1 MGRGRVYDPI
11 SSIFNASLGLLRWF
25 VLSEFGYNSLNN
37 LGDQSSIFNLVKK
50 TIMLSSNMLQENRNQ
65 QPTGK
70 TKSKIINLKSIF
82 QATDGLLWRWLKKK
96 TKSSLNLVVFICKSI
111 SKINMIS
118 HICGW
123 PCYSK
128 AAFCKSPKLKNSKTV
143 NK

>member
-1 MGRGRVYDPI
+1 
-11 SSIFNASLGLLRWF
+11 
-25 VLSEFGYNSLNN
+25 
-37 LGDQSSIFNLVKK
+37 
-50 TIMLSSNMLQENRNQ
+50 MLQENRNQ

-70 TKSKIINLKSIF
+70 TKSEIINLKSIF
-82 QATDGLLWRWLKKK
+82 QAK
-96 TKSSLNLVVFICKSI
+96 KSSLNLVVFICKSI